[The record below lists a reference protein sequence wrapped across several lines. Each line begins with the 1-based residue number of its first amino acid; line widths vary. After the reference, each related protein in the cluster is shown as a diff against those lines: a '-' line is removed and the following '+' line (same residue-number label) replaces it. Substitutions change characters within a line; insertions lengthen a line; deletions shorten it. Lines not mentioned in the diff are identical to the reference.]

1 MIAIDGAGRGYSV
14 EQSVATV
21 NGRSYTLSFQQSPAP
36 GVATNSNK
44 FTVQWNGANLGTVAR
59 NGKGLATTSWQRST
73 FTVIGTGND
82 RITFREND
90 ADDVGAFIDDVQVL

>member
-1 MIAIDGAGRGYSV
+1 MISIDRAGRGNSV
-14 EQSVATV
+14 EQTVATV
-21 NGRSYTLSFQQSPAP
+21 AGRSYTLSFLQSPSP

-44 FTVQWNGANLGTVAR
+44 FTVHWNGANLGTVAR
-59 NGKGLATTSWQRST
+59 NGKGVSTTSWLPST

-90 ADDVGAFIDDVQVL
+90 ADAVGSFIDDVRVR

>member
-36 GVATNSNK
+36 GGAT
-44 FTVQWNGANLGTVAR
+44 LGTVAR